1 MHPARALP
9 RANQD
14 VFRRANERLLAAVGD
29 RIDDRRAIP
38 FLCECLDPDC
48 RSTVNLTIEQFRNLR
63 HQPHRYAIVTGHATM
78 EGERIVESD
87 DGVTIVEKPA

>member
-1 MHPARALP
+1 MYAGRAQ

-29 RIDDRRAIP
+29 VIDDARPIP

-48 RSTVNLTIEQFRNLR
+48 RSTVQLSIEEFREVR
-63 HQPHRYAIVTGHATM
+63 ATDKRYAIVTGHPIM
-78 EGERIVESD
+78 NGERPVD
-87 DGVTIVEKPA
+87 VDGEVTIVEKP